1 MSEPFAAAGQP
12 VIRAAPR
19 VLALAVPDLA
29 LQRGLRSRPGGG
41 PLVLCEEGQVVQAS
55 AVARAAG
62 VRPGDSLVQARAACA
77 GLEALPLDRAADH
90 KALQGLAEA
99 MLVLAPAVE
108 VGEEALLLDASA
120 AAVGV
125 SANAAGERRP
135 SPFVASVESGRPLP
149 QGEGCPSLESEARL
163 AGRALEMA
171 RRLGYQAN
179 AAVADGKGPARALAR
194 SAAGGTL
201 VVPPGETARA
211 MAALP
216 LEALELPAAALARL
230 AAVGIRGVGALQ
242 ALPPEALVH
251 RFGLPG
257 AEAVRLARGEDRR
270 PLVPYLPEALPEE
283 WWDCDAAVENAEPLL
298 FGLRRLAERVAA
310 RLAGRGLGA
319 TRLRLRLALDPRG
332 EERLFFPLARP
343 SAAAAGWLLLLRE
356 RLGELRLGAPVTGLW
371 LAAVEVAEAPPE
383 QLAIGDRP
391 EVARAL
397 EVVLSRLAARL
408 GEAALFAAEPADRHR
423 PEAAY
428 RAVSFRPNGRNGAR
442 PSPSGRGH
450 SDSAEATRG
459 EGVCPTATP
468 AATPAGIRPTR
479 LLDPPRPVVAEGEG
493 GRLTALRLDGRAFP
507 VLCLAGPERL
517 AGEWWSQRFDRDYY
531 RVRLEGLGDAWVY
544 RDGLDG
550 RLYLHGLFD

>member
-1 MSEPFAAAGQP
+1 MPPEPFAGARLP
-12 VIRAAPR
+12 RAAPR

-29 LQRGLRSRPGGG
+29 LQRALRSRPGAP
-41 PLVLCEEGQVVQAS
+41 PLVLCEEGRVVQAS
-55 AVARAAG
+55 DAARAAG

-77 GLEALPLDRAADH
+77 GLEACPLDRAADR
-90 KALQGLAEA
+90 KALQALAEA
-99 MLVLAPAVE
+99 MLSLAPAVE
-108 VGEEALLLDASA
+108 VGEEALLLDASQ
-120 AAVGV
+120 
-125 SANAAGERRP
+125 P
-135 SPFVASVESGRPLP
+135 SPRAASVEPGCPLP
-149 QGEGCPSLESEARL
+149 EGEGCPSLLDREARL
-163 AGRALEMA
+163 AGRALELA
-171 RRLGYQAN
+171 RRLGYQAR

-194 SAAGGTL
+194 CGAERVL

-211 MAALP
+211 LSTLP
-216 LEALELPAAALARL
+216 LEALELPAAAAARL
-230 AAVGIRGVGALQ
+230 AAVGIHGVGALQ
-242 ALPPEALVH
+242 ALPPETLVH

-257 AEAVRLARGEDRR
+257 AAAARLAQGEDGR
-270 PLVPYLPEALPEE
+270 PLLPYLPETLPEE
-283 WWDCDAAVENAEPLL
+283 SWDCDAAVESVEPLL

-332 EERLFFPLARP
+332 EERLLFPLARP
-343 SAAAAGWLLLLRE
+343 SSSAAGWLLLLRE
-356 RLGELRLGAPVTGLW
+356 RLGEVRLGAPVTGLS

-428 RAVSFRPNGRNGAR
+428 GAVSFRPHGKHGAGGSR
-442 PSPSGRGH
+442 CPSPSGRGH
-450 SDSAEATRG
+450 PDSTEAAMG
-459 EGVCPTATP
+459 EGSATP
-468 AATPAGIRPTR
+468 DCIRPTR

-493 GRLTALRLDGRAFP
+493 GRLTALRVEGRAFP
-507 VLCLAGPERL
+507 VLSLAGPERL
-517 AGEWWSQRFDRDYY
+517 AGEWWSERFDRDYY
-531 RVRLEGLGDAWVY
+531 RVRLKGLGDAWVY
-544 RDGLDG
+544 RDGQDG